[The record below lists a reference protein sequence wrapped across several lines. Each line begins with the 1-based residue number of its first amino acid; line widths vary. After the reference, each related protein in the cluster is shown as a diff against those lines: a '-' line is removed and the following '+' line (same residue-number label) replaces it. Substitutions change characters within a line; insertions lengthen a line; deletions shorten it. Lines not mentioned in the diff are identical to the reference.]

1 MSTIDDL
8 IARLDQQ
15 EEIIRRCRP
24 RLDQLKIEIGPW
36 LRATANGTPM
46 DEPVGLR
53 KEQAALLS
61 ELWQARDIDAVR
73 RELGIA
79 VNRSRRLQERIDLC
93 NREISRLE
101 AIPPSTPNA
110 DALIREQI
118 TYETRIRDSIQ
129 ISLDVLGQPRD
140 LALEVA

>member
-24 RLDQLKIEIGPW
+24 RLDELKQAIGPW

-46 DEPVGLR
+46 DEPVELR
-53 KEQAALLS
+53 REQAELLS
-61 ELWQARDIDAVR
+61 ELWQARDIDATR

-79 VNRSRRLQERIDLC
+79 VNRSRRLQERVNQC
-93 NREISRLE
+93 NQEIARLE

-110 DALIREQI
+110 AALIRDQL
-118 TYETRIRDSIQ
+118 TQETRIRDSIQ
-129 ISLDVLGQPRD
+129 ITLDALGMPRD
-140 LALEVA
+140 LAVA